1 MDRKL
6 TLGILI
12 AAFTLAG
19 CQKDNSE
26 QIKESSVK
34 ENVSSFNEVAM
45 ADLGKEAAAEIS
57 AYDAVSK
64 RLFVVNNDGGV
75 KVDILDLSKFPVVSK
90 SQTLNYS
97 SISAGINSV
106 AVYNGILAVAL
117 DGLNKQE
124 NGRIVLVN
132 AATLA
137 ELKQVI
143 VGAMPDMVTYSPDGK
158 YVLTANEGE
167 PNKEYTNDPL
177 GSISIIDVKNNYSV
191 KTLDFARFE
200 SSKASLLNACFR
212 IFGLNASFAKD
223 IEPEY
228 FTVSDDSRKAWVTLQ
243 ENNGIAE
250 VDLLT
255 SSIVR
260 IIPLGAKDIMN
271 PENAFD
277 VSDKDGKTEPNTWP
291 VKSFYSPDAISYF
304 SDNGK
309 EYLALANEGDTRD
322 YDAFKEEIRVK
333 DIKLDA
339 TRFPNAASLQLET
352 NLGRLII
359 TNTRGDIDGDG
370 DFDEIYGIG
379 GRSVTIL
386 DAVTGALVADIGK
399 DLEQRVIAA
408 GNYDDTRSD
417 NKGVEVETVVV
428 AKLGGVNF
436 AFISME
442 RADMVAIYDL
452 SNPSK
457 PKFLQLFSTGDAP
470 EGILYIKP
478 EDSPNGRSLLILS
491 CEGDG
496 TVRFYQPDKL

>member
-1 MDRKL
+1 MERKL
-6 TLGILI
+6 ILGILI
-12 AAFTLAG
+12 AASILAA
-19 CQKDNSE
+19 CQKDNPV
-26 QIKESSVK
+26 QIENSSVQ
-34 ENVSSFNEVAM
+34 ESAGSFKEVAI
-45 ADLGKEAAAEIS
+45 ADLGGETAAEIS
-57 AYDAVSK
+57 AYDAISK
-64 RLFVVNNDGGV
+64 RLFVVNNEGGV
-75 KVDILDLSKFPVVSK
+75 KVDILDLSKFPVVNK
-90 SQTLNYS
+90 FQTLNYS
-97 SISAGINSV
+97 TISAGINSV
-106 AVYNGILAVAL
+106 AVSNGVLAVAL

-124 NGRIVLVN
+124 NGRVVLVN

-137 ELKQVI
+137 EIKQVI
-143 VGAMPDMVTYSPDGK
+143 VGALPDMVTYSPDGK
-158 YVLTANEGE
+158 YILTANEGE
-167 PNKEYTNDPL
+167 PNTEYTNDPP
-177 GSISIIDVKNNYSV
+177 GSISIIDVKNNCSV

-200 SSKASLLNACFR
+200 SSKASLLSACFR

-243 ENNGIAE
+243 ENNGVAE

-260 IIPLGAKDIMN
+260 IIPLGTKNIN
-271 PENAFD
+271 RPENAFD
-277 VSDKDGKTEPNTWP
+277 VSDKDGKTELNTWP
-291 VKSFYSPDAISYF
+291 VKSFYLPDAISYF

-322 YDAFKEEIRVK
+322 YDAFKEEVRVK
-333 DIKLDA
+333 DMILDA
-339 TRFPNAASLQLET
+339 TRFPNAAFLQLEA
-352 NLGRLII
+352 NLGRLIV
-359 TNTRGDIDGDG
+359 TNTRGDTDGDG

-386 DAVTGALVADIGK
+386 DATTGALVAEIGK
-399 DLEQRVIAA
+399 DLEERVIAA
-408 GNYDDTRSD
+408 GKYDDTRSD

-428 AKLGGVNF
+428 VKLNGVNT

-442 RADMVAIYDL
+442 RADMVAVYDL
-452 SNPSK
+452 SNPSN

-478 EDSPNGRSLLILS
+478 EDSPNGRSLLIIS
-491 CEGDG
+491 SEGDG